1 MMVRRLLWADDQ
13 PEFIAAARRTI
24 DGVAD
29 EIRTAGTGDA
39 AVVAITEWNPDLV
52 ILDLK
57 MPPGEWG
64 GISCLQALGDRAKR
78 IPIVVLSGSGMVSQ
92 CVKAME
98 LGALVVVE
106 KDHTDSELRPGIDR
120 ALQKFRST
128 QPLDDYTRIRAVE
141 RELHETVIM
150 VLRREASRI
159 GASSIFVR
167 ELVPKD
173 VAVGAYARWFDEG
186 KGTQDGYLFL
196 IDLRTILD
204 HLKSVDLVQALDQ
217 VVRPARRDDRTRW
230 IVDLNELRRPVAHP
244 IRDPLS
250 GMDREK
256 LDLVETIVRRWSVI
270 VNEVCS
276 AESDEQR

>member
-1 MMVRRLLWADDQ
+1 MVRRLLWADDQ
-13 PEFIAAARRTI
+13 PEFVAAARRTI
-24 DGVAD
+24 DGVAE
-29 EIRTAGTGDA
+29 EIRTVETGDA
-39 AVVAITEWNPDLV
+39 AVAAIEEWNPDLV

-64 GISCLQALGDRAKR
+64 GISCLQALGDRTKR

-106 KDHTDSELRPGIDR
+106 KDRTDSELRDGIDR
-120 ALQKFRST
+120 ALQKFKTT

-141 RELHETVIM
+141 RQLHDTVIM

-159 GASSIFVR
+159 GAHSIFVR

-173 VAVGAYARWFDEG
+173 VAVGAYTRWYDEG
-186 KGTQDGYLFL
+186 KGAQEGYLFL
-196 IDLRTILD
+196 IDLRSILD
-204 HLKSVDLVQALDQ
+204 HLKSVDLVQVLDQ
-217 VVRPARRDDRTRW
+217 VVRPTRREDRTRW
-230 IVDLNELRRPVAHP
+230 IVDLNELRKPVAHP

-250 GMDREK
+250 GTDREK
-256 LDLVETIVRRWSVI
+256 LDRVEDIVLRWSQTVR
-270 VNEVCS
+270 ERCS
-276 AESDEQR
+276 DGGSVP